1 MKNSSSTLIGIL
13 SATAVGAI
21 AGILFAPDKGS
32 NTRKKIKTKAADT
45 KDEIVSQTN
54 KLSEELNSKF
64 RSKKVEFERELDGL
78 VTDMHLKA
86 DDVMSSL
93 EKKLESLR
101 KRNSKVSAN

>member
-32 NTRKKIKTKAADT
+32 KTRNKIKTKAVDT
-45 KDEIVSQTN
+45 KDEIVAQTN
-54 KLSEELNSKF
+54 RLSDELNSKF

-78 VTDMHLKA
+78 VNDMHLKA
-86 DDVMSSL
+86 DDVMTTL
-93 EKKLESLR
+93 EKKLENLR
-101 KRNSKVSAN
+101 RRNSKVSAN